1 MNSRTKK
8 ITTIGMFSAL
18 AFVCLLVIRIPMVL
32 FLKYEP
38 KDVVIVIAGFIYG
51 PLTSL
56 LISFIV
62 SFIEMLTISDTGII
76 GFIMNILSTAAFA
89 CTAAYIYKKNR
100 TIKGAVFGLIMGVI
114 AMSLVMLMWNYLITP
129 SYMGLPRSEVVPL
142 LWSAILPFNLIK
154 GGLNA
159 GLTLLLYKPVVTVL
173 RKISLVDQRESSS
186 GKINLGV
193 ILFALVILA
202 TCVLF
207 VLSIYGII

>member
-1 MNSRTKK
+1 MAR
-8 ITTIGMFSAL
+8 
-18 AFVCLLVIRIPMVL
+18 
-32 FLKYEP
+32 
-38 KDVVIVIAGFIYG
+38 
-51 PLTSL
+51 
-56 LISFIV
+56 
-62 SFIEMLTISDTGII
+62 
-76 GFIMNILSTAAFA
+76 
-89 CTAAYIYKKNR
+89 
-100 TIKGAVFGLIMGVI
+100 
-114 AMSLVMLMWNYLITP
+114 
-129 SYMGLPRSEVVPL
+129 
-142 LWSAILPFNLIK
+142 IK